1 MVGRGSGRSDSKEEE
16 EEDDDDRLDVVG
28 LDRSPGKR
36 LPGGPDTDLMRL
48 IITGERDGQPDSV
61 SEATQEL
68 EPDPIKT
75 EQHLSDTSQSDQL
88 KPIRPF
94 DVSSLI
100 KKEERES
107 PESPLPTPP
116 PPPVYPPYLGLYQHL
131 LPPSLSSP
139 LMLQA
144 QLALAAQHN
153 SFLASAYA
161 SLSSSAR
168 PSLERMKSSRFSPYT
183 SNTTSSTSS
192 PSSTTSNSS
201 SSRSAFQA
209 VGRRSPPSSPARIK
223 TISPPLLSPSSPGG
237 IKNIQQM
244 VNGLNGGAE
253 GKFGLTHSGETRRG
267 LTH

>member
-1 MVGRGSGRSDSKEEE
+1 M
-16 EEDDDDRLDVVG
+16 
-28 LDRSPGKR
+28 
-36 LPGGPDTDLMRL
+36 
-48 IITGERDGQPDSV
+48 
-61 SEATQEL
+61 
-68 EPDPIKT
+68 
-75 EQHLSDTSQSDQL
+75 
-88 KPIRPF
+88 
-94 DVSSLI
+94 SSLI
-100 KKEERES
+100 KKEEPRRGS
-107 PESPLPTPP
+107 PESPLATPP

-131 LPPSLSSP
+131 LPPGLSSP

-161 SLSSSAR
+161 SLTTAR
-168 PSLERMKSSRFSPYT
+168 PSLERSKTSRFSPYPP
-183 SNTTSSTSS
+183 TT
-192 PSSTTSNSS
+192 STTSNTNTT
-201 SSRSAFQA
+201 RSAFQA
-209 VGRRSPPSSPARIK
+209 VGRRSPPGSPARIK